1 MFPAERAAPLL
12 IVLDG
17 HPRTPWPS
25 WPGSTGCR
33 HGHLGVAAFGQSGD
47 LNDVFRHHQ
56 LDTDS
61 IIAAGLD
68 LLG

>member
-12 IVLDG
+12 TGLDG
-17 HPRTPWPS
+17 HPHTLAFLAGINRVPA
-25 WPGSTGCR
+25 R
-33 HGHLGVAAFGQSGD
+33 HLGVTAFGQSGD
-47 LNDVFRHHQ
+47 LGDVYRHHQ